1 MKEWNNRKLIERND
15 WTDSFDRIA
24 KAGDLVEEEIVD
36 QFINCVPPACMRSDC
51 MQCGEPYSHREDP
64 DTKRYRA
71 TYTTFSKVTDEIYE
85 YRGHCFNGET
95 LERGEEPV
103 YVQEELV

>member
-51 MQCGEPYSHREDP
+51 MQCGEPYSHEKDRNG
-64 DTKRYRA
+64 KYRA
-71 TYTTFSKVTDEIYE
+71 TYTTFKKVVNGIYE
-85 YRGHCFNGET
+85 FCGYCFAGENTAYDAVTT
-95 LERGEEPV
+95 L
-103 YVQEELV
+103 